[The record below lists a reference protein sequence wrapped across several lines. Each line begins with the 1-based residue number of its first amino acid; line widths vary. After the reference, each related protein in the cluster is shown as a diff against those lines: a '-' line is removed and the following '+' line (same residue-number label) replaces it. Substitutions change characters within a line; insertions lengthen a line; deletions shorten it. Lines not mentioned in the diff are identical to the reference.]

1 MRVDRQ
7 LRREEETAMSTI
19 RVKLY
24 RPCGALIGE
33 AEVPD
38 IPGVRFGVLTWDNRA
53 FAQQSEVDAT
63 IYREV
68 SMWKLGKHAV
78 TRSPGRW
85 QEEESHVEPD
95 R

>member
-1 MRVDRQ
+1 ME
-7 LRREEETAMSTI
+7 LR

-38 IPGVRFGVLTWDNRA
+38 IPGVCFGVLIWDGRA
-53 FAQQSEVDAT
+53 FIRDPSESPWTLPGDLS
-63 IYREV
+63 IFREAP
-68 SMWKLGKHAV
+68 MWKLDKHAV
-78 TRSPGRW
+78 KRLPDHW
-85 QEEESHVEPD
+85 QEEPPHEQPD

>member
-1 MRVDRQ
+1 
-7 LRREEETAMSTI
+7 MSTI

-38 IPGVRFGVLTWDNRA
+38 IPGVRFGVLTWDHRA
-53 FAQQSEVDAT
+53 FTQQSEVDAT
-63 IYREV
+63 IYHEV
-68 SMWKLGKHAV
+68 PMWNLGEHAV
-78 TRSPGRW
+78 KRLPDHW
-85 QEEESHVEPD
+85 QEEDSHEQSD

>member
-1 MRVDRQ
+1 
-7 LRREEETAMSTI
+7 MSTI

-38 IPGVRFGVLTWDNRA
+38 IPGVGCGVLTWDGRA
-53 FAQQSEVDAT
+53 FVRQSEVDAT

-68 SMWKLGKHAV
+68 PMWNLGKHAV

-85 QEEESHVEPD
+85 QEENSDEQPD